1 MKFATT
7 LTAMLLSTASYAGP
21 NASAQIA
28 ALPSGPV
35 KSAMTEMNNEDQ
47 RTTDGSY
54 NRETGTLTLY
64 TQDMNAGADG
74 DISRRA
80 VVIDGMAARDG
91 ADGADGVNG
100 INGVNGADGINGV
113 NGADGINGVNGAD
126 GINGA
131 DGRDFD
137 AASHIASLAA
147 STALG
152 GLQFHSL
159 TEGETGWA
167 AGIGGQ
173 FEGDAAFAIG
183 LNHALTDNFSANIS
197 FASTFKGDGASG
209 FIGVSGKF

>member
-1 MKFATT
+1 MKFAIT
-7 LTAMLLSTASYAGP
+7 LAAMLLSNAAIAGP

-28 ALPSGPV
+28 ALPNGPV
-35 KSAMTEMNNEDQ
+35 KSAMVELNNEDQ
-47 RTTDGSY
+47 RATDGTY

-91 ADGADGVNG
+91 ADGADGVN
-100 INGVNGADGINGV
+100 GINGV

>member
-1 MKFATT
+1 MKFAIT
-7 LTAMLLSTASYAGP
+7 LAAMLLSNAAIAGP

-28 ALPSGPV
+28 ALPNGPV
-35 KSAMTEMNNEDQ
+35 KSAMVELNNEDQ
-47 RTTDGSY
+47 RTTDGTY

-91 ADGADGVNG
+91 
-100 INGVNGADGINGV
+100 I
-113 NGADGINGVNGAD
+113 
-126 GINGA
+126 

-137 AASHIASLAA
+137 AASHRAALAT

-152 GLQFHSL
+152 GLNFMDITKGQF
-159 TEGETGWA
+159 GWA

-173 FEGDAAFAIG
+173 TGGDVAFAGGISYG
-183 LNHALTDNFSANIS
+183 LGDDLMLNGSIAT
-197 FASTFKGDGASG
+197 TFDGDGTSA
-209 FIGVSGKF
+209 FLGVSGKF